1 MGAARPVA
9 TVTGRGKTGAGAG
22 PGPGV
27 SLVLP
32 VPQIQVSGRENAP
45 RQAQQA
51 SAATWGP
58 GLRWA
63 GWREKEEAALGSVSE
78 TELLGTPGGSSCS
91 EPEPRATLGGSG
103 GARNSKGREV
113 RAGSRSPPQVRRECF
128 RKQGPEGLCS
138 YQEKEPFCLHAH
150 RRPSHPFQIFIRKGQ
165 GRRDDE
171 KRSLPAS
178 PHFSSPCKGSSQRG
192 ADVKCQD
199 FLPFSVRWQV
209 CDRISDCDRRETAGV
224 REEPRAGTA
233 DSQRAPRQGSVT
245 LNESKKKHAN
255 TYERDLGR
263 NNTQRA
269 EEERF
274 NPILRG
280 SSNDL
285 LNLSL

>member
-1 MGAARPVA
+1 MLPRGRSHGTAESRRSEAAGGAGTGRGGRAPPQARVGAARPVA

-32 VPQIQVSGRENAP
+32 VPQVQVSGRENAP

-51 SAATWGP
+51 SAATWRP

-128 RKQGPEGLCS
+128 RKQGPEDEETEAQRCKTTCLKPNNWSNRDYPLLRACS
-138 YQEKEPFCLHAH
+138 STPERGTFWQHA
-150 RRPSHPFQIFIRKGQ
+150 
-165 GRRDDE
+165 
-171 KRSLPAS
+171 KRSLSLLTFS
-178 PHFSSPCKGSSQRG
+178 PGKPSLTR
-192 ADVKCQD
+192 
-199 FLPFSVRWQV
+199 
-209 CDRISDCDRRETAGV
+209 
-224 REEPRAGTA
+224 
-233 DSQRAPRQGSVT
+233 
-245 LNESKKKHAN
+245 ESK
-255 TYERDLGR
+255 
-263 NNTQRA
+263 
-269 EEERF
+269 
-274 NPILRG
+274 
-280 SSNDL
+280 L
-285 LNLSL
+285 LQ